1 MANELTIRASLSFEK
16 GGTLAELLLG
26 PITRDV
32 AGTNALK
39 NRQSIGFAAEEVL
52 LVGDVASGGYFIAI
66 NRDATNY
73 VKLRAGSG
81 LTDLVRLKPGD
92 FCLFRLDNA
101 ATLYAIADTA
111 AVELEYGIVDL

>member
-1 MANELTIRASLSFEK
+1 MASELTIRATLSFEK
-16 GGTLAELLLG
+16 GSTTESLALG
-26 PITRDV
+26 PLLRDV
-32 AGTNALK
+32 AGTNLLH
-39 NRQSIGFAAEEVL
+39 NRQSIGFAAEEAV
-52 LVGDVASGGYFIAI
+52 LVGDVASGGYILAI

-81 LTDLVRLKPGD
+81 LTDLIRLKAGD

-111 AVELEYGIVDL
+111 AVELEYAIVDL